1 MEVHCLFL
9 FLKGSDHMEARNQSA
24 FGYIMNYTNTPTVQ
38 MAQALHIDASLVS
51 KWKTGAR
58 NLSAKS
64 IYFADVVDFFISL
77 NTEDENYTLKD
88 ALLSF
93 YPLEDLSNDTSLR
106 ATLIKIL
113 THKNLKHPNADEP
126 ICCDKGTETSAWI
139 YDDDEGQRAAISSLL
154 DMAEAMNIPGELTFA
169 EADSFIWMIHDE
181 AYASEFCQRMISL
194 LNKGFHA
201 KFILQYS
208 DSKEDTL
215 SFFKMC
221 HQLIFHRNIEWFYY
235 DNYNK
240 PLVRIS
246 FYMLNSAL
254 SILCMSSCDQVSQS
268 CVYVN
273 SSVILK
279 HQELVRKLLDNCHHL
294 FRNYKLLKFVNVVND
309 IYQFRKRG
317 AVYAILSAPAFIA
330 VEPDLM
336 QDVLKANHVSKDKI
350 ALCLD
355 INSKF
360 REKTNHTDSSHR
372 NSLFYIF
379 RLESMIRRTM
389 MPFISTSLSL
399 LCDQPIHVDHRYY
412 AQALRNIGNS
422 LLENDSLNVV
432 LVTNSDKIQIPKVNC
447 WCNQNSWIFQMDTE
461 GFRLSDEPSI
471 VGAISSHI
479 ERGMALI
486 PSDRKE
492 RHSVSRYLY
501 DFASEIDDI
510 E

>member
-1 MEVHCLFL
+1 M
-9 FLKGSDHMEARNQSA
+9 GARNQSA

-51 KWKTGAR
+51 KWKTSSR

-77 NTEDENYTLKD
+77 NTEDENYALKD

-93 YPLEDLSNDTSLR
+93 YPLEDLSSETSLR
-106 ATLIKIL
+106 ATLVKIL
-113 THKNLKHPNADEP
+113 THKNLNHPNADTP
-126 ICCDKGTETSAWI
+126 ICSDKGTETTTWI

-181 AYASEFCQRMISL
+181 AYASEFCQRMIS
-194 LNKGFHA
+194 
-201 KFILQYS
+201 
-208 DSKEDTL
+208 
-215 SFFKMC
+215 
-221 HQLIFHRNIEWFYY
+221 
-235 DNYNK
+235 
-240 PLVRIS
+240 
-246 FYMLNSAL
+246 
-254 SILCMSSCDQVSQS
+254 QS
-268 CVYVN
+268 CVYLN

-279 HQELVRKLLDNCHHL
+279 HQDLVRKLLDNCHHL

-330 VEPDLM
+330 VEPYLM
-336 QDVLKANHVSKDKI
+336 QEVLKANHVSKDKI

-360 REKTNHTDSSHR
+360 REKTNHTNSSHR

-399 LCDQPIHVDHRYY
+399 LCDQSIHVDHRYY
-412 AQALRNIGNS
+412 AQALRNIGDA

-432 LVTNSDKIQIPKVNC
+432 LVTNSDKIQIPRVNC

-486 PSDRKE
+486 PSDWKE

>member
-1 MEVHCLFL
+1 ME
-9 FLKGSDHMEARNQSA
+9 SRNLSA

-38 MAQALHIDASLVS
+38 MAQTLHIDASLVS

-64 IYFADVVDFFISL
+64 IYFSDVVDFFITA
-77 NTEDENYTLKD
+77 NNEIENYALKD

-93 YPLEDLSNDTSLR
+93 YPLEDLSNEANLR
-106 ATLIKIL
+106 ATLVKIL
-113 THKNLKHPNADEP
+113 SHKNLTHPNANDRS
-126 ICCDKGTETSAWI
+126 CFDSTAETTVRV
-139 YDDDEGQRAAISSLL
+139 YDNEEGLRTAIFSLL
-154 DMAEAMNIPGELTFA
+154 DMAEAMNIPGDLTFA
-169 EADSFIWMIHDE
+169 EADSFIWMIHSE
-181 AYASEFCQRMISL
+181 AYANEFCQRIVSL

-208 DSKEDTL
+208 DNKEDTL
-215 SFFKMC
+215 IFFKIC

-235 DNYNK
+235 ENYNK
-240 PLVRIS
+240 PPVRIS

-254 SILCMSSCDQVSQS
+254 SILCMSSSDQISQS
-268 CVYVN
+268 CVYLN
-273 SSVILK
+273 SAVILN
-279 HQELVRKLLDNCHHL
+279 HQKLIDKLLDNCQHL
-294 FRNYKLLKFVNVVND
+294 FKNYGLLKFVNVVND

-330 VEPDLM
+330 VEPELM
-336 QDVLKANHVSKDKI
+336 QSVLKANHVSKEKI

-360 REKTNHTDSSHR
+360 REKTNHSDNSLK

-379 RLESMIRRTM
+379 RLESMIKRTM
-389 MPFISTSLSL
+389 TPFISTSLSL
-399 LCDQPIHVDHRYY
+399 LCDQSIHVSHQYY
-412 AQALRNIGNS
+412 AQALRNIAD
-422 LLENDSLNVV
+422 LLLKNDKLNVI
-432 LVTNSDKIQIPKVNC
+432 LVTNSDKIQLPKVNC
-447 WCNQNSWIFQMDTE
+447 WCNQNSWIFQMDSE

-471 VGAISSHI
+471 VGAISSHL
-479 ERGMALI
+479 EHGMALI
-486 PSDRKE
+486 PSVRKE

-501 DFASEIDDI
+501 DFANEINDI

>member
-1 MEVHCLFL
+1 M
-9 FLKGSDHMEARNQSA
+9 
-24 FGYIMNYTNTPTVQ
+24 
-38 MAQALHIDASLVS
+38 
-51 KWKTGAR
+51 
-58 NLSAKS
+58 
-64 IYFADVVDFFISL
+64 
-77 NTEDENYTLKD
+77 
-88 ALLSF
+88 
-93 YPLEDLSNDTSLR
+93 
-106 ATLIKIL
+106 
-113 THKNLKHPNADEP
+113 
-126 ICCDKGTETSAWI
+126 
-139 YDDDEGQRAAISSLL
+139 
-154 DMAEAMNIPGELTFA
+154 
-169 EADSFIWMIHDE
+169 
-181 AYASEFCQRMISL
+181 
-194 LNKGFHA
+194 
-201 KFILQYS
+201 
-208 DSKEDTL
+208 
-215 SFFKMC
+215 
-221 HQLIFHRNIEWFYY
+221 
-235 DNYNK
+235 
-240 PLVRIS
+240 
-246 FYMLNSAL
+246 
-254 SILCMSSCDQVSQS
+254 
-268 CVYVN
+268 
-273 SSVILK
+273 
-279 HQELVRKLLDNCHHL
+279 
-294 FRNYKLLKFVNVVND
+294 NVVND

-336 QDVLKANHVSKDKI
+336 QEVLNANHVSKDKV

-399 LCDQPIHVDHRYY
+399 LCDQSIHVDHRYY
-412 AQALRNIGNS
+412 AQALRNIGDA

-432 LVTNSDKIQIPKVNC
+432 LVTNSDKIQIPRVNC

-486 PSDRKE
+486 PSDWKE

>member
-1 MEVHCLFL
+1 M
-9 FLKGSDHMEARNQSA
+9 GARNQSA

-51 KWKTGAR
+51 KWKTSSR

-77 NTEDENYTLKD
+77 NTEDENYALKD
-88 ALLSF
+88 AILSF
-93 YPLEDLSNDTSLR
+93 YPLEDLSNETSLR
-106 ATLIKIL
+106 ATLVKIL
-113 THKNLKHPNADEP
+113 THKNLNHPNADAP
-126 ICCDKGTETSAWI
+126 ICSNKGTETTTWV

-181 AYASEFCQRMISL
+181 AYASEFCQRMIS
-194 LNKGFHA
+194 
-201 KFILQYS
+201 
-208 DSKEDTL
+208 
-215 SFFKMC
+215 
-221 HQLIFHRNIEWFYY
+221 
-235 DNYNK
+235 
-240 PLVRIS
+240 
-246 FYMLNSAL
+246 
-254 SILCMSSCDQVSQS
+254 QS
-268 CVYVN
+268 CVYLN

-279 HQELVRKLLDNCHHL
+279 HQDLVRKLLDNCHHL
-294 FRNYKLLKFVNVVND
+294 FRNYKLLRFVNVVND

-336 QDVLKANHVSKDKI
+336 QEVLKANHVSKDKI

-399 LCDQPIHVDHRYY
+399 LCDQSIHVDHRYY
-412 AQALRNIGNS
+412 AQALRNIGDA
-422 LLENDSLNVV
+422 LLENDNLNVV
-432 LVTNSDKIQIPKVNC
+432 LVTNSDKIQIPRVNC

>member
-77 NTEDENYTLKD
+77 NTEDENYALKD
-88 ALLSF
+88 
-93 YPLEDLSNDTSLR
+93 
-106 ATLIKIL
+106 
-113 THKNLKHPNADEP
+113 
-126 ICCDKGTETSAWI
+126 
-139 YDDDEGQRAAISSLL
+139 
-154 DMAEAMNIPGELTFA
+154 
-169 EADSFIWMIHDE
+169 

-246 FYMLNSAL
+246 FYVLNSAL
-254 SILCMSSCDQVSQS
+254 SILCMSSCDQISQS
-268 CVYVN
+268 CVYLN

-279 HQELVRKLLDNCHHL
+279 HQDLVRKLLDNCHHL

-336 QDVLKANHVSKDKI
+336 QKVLKANHVSKDKI

-399 LCDQPIHVDHRYY
+399 LCDQSIHVDHRYY
-412 AQALRNIGNS
+412 AQALRNIGDA
-422 LLENDSLNVV
+422 LLENDNLNVV
-432 LVTNSDKIQIPKVNC
+432 LVTNSDKIQILRVNC
-447 WCNQNSWIFQMDTE
+447 WCKQNSWIFQMDTE

-492 RHSVSRYLY
+492 RHSASRYLY

>member
-1 MEVHCLFL
+1 M
-9 FLKGSDHMEARNQSA
+9 GARNQSA

-51 KWKTGAR
+51 KWKTSSR

-77 NTEDENYTLKD
+77 NTEDENYALKD

-93 YPLEDLSNDTSLR
+93 YPLEDLSSETSLR
-106 ATLIKIL
+106 ATLVKIL
-113 THKNLKHPNADEP
+113 THKNLNHPNADTP
-126 ICCDKGTETSAWI
+126 ICSDKGTETTTWI

-181 AYASEFCQRMISL
+181 AYASEFCQRMIS
-194 LNKGFHA
+194 
-201 KFILQYS
+201 
-208 DSKEDTL
+208 
-215 SFFKMC
+215 
-221 HQLIFHRNIEWFYY
+221 
-235 DNYNK
+235 
-240 PLVRIS
+240 
-246 FYMLNSAL
+246 
-254 SILCMSSCDQVSQS
+254 QS
-268 CVYVN
+268 CVYLN

-279 HQELVRKLLDNCHHL
+279 HQDLVRKLLDNCHHL

-336 QDVLKANHVSKDKI
+336 QEVLKANHVSKDKI

-399 LCDQPIHVDHRYY
+399 LCDQSIHVDHRYY
-412 AQALRNIGNS
+412 AQALRNIGDA

-432 LVTNSDKIQIPKVNC
+432 LVTNSDKIQIPRVNC

-486 PSDRKE
+486 PSDWKE

>member
-1 MEVHCLFL
+1 M
-9 FLKGSDHMEARNQSA
+9 GARNQSA

-51 KWKTGAR
+51 KWKTSSR

-77 NTEDENYTLKD
+77 NTEDENYALKD

-93 YPLEDLSNDTSLR
+93 YPLEDLSSETSLR
-106 ATLIKIL
+106 ATLVKIL
-113 THKNLKHPNADEP
+113 THKNLNHPNADTP
-126 ICCDKGTETSAWI
+126 ICSDKGTETTTWI

-181 AYASEFCQRMISL
+181 AYTSEFCQRMIS
-194 LNKGFHA
+194 
-201 KFILQYS
+201 
-208 DSKEDTL
+208 
-215 SFFKMC
+215 
-221 HQLIFHRNIEWFYY
+221 
-235 DNYNK
+235 
-240 PLVRIS
+240 
-246 FYMLNSAL
+246 
-254 SILCMSSCDQVSQS
+254 QS
-268 CVYVN
+268 CVYLN

-279 HQELVRKLLDNCHHL
+279 HQDLVRKLLDNCHHL

-336 QDVLKANHVSKDKI
+336 QKVLKANHVSKDKI

-389 MPFISTSLSL
+389 MPFLSTSLSL
-399 LCDQPIHVDHRYY
+399 LCDQSIHVDHRYY
-412 AQALRNIGNS
+412 AQALRNIGDA

-432 LVTNSDKIQIPKVNC
+432 LVTNSDKIQIPRVNC

>member
-1 MEVHCLFL
+1 M
-9 FLKGSDHMEARNQSA
+9 
-24 FGYIMNYTNTPTVQ
+24 
-38 MAQALHIDASLVS
+38 
-51 KWKTGAR
+51 
-58 NLSAKS
+58 
-64 IYFADVVDFFISL
+64 
-77 NTEDENYTLKD
+77 KD

-93 YPLEDLSNDTSLR
+93 YPLEDLSSETSLR
-106 ATLIKIL
+106 ATLVKIL
-113 THKNLKHPNADEP
+113 THKNLNHPNADTP
-126 ICCDKGTETSAWI
+126 ICSDKGTETTTWI

-181 AYASEFCQRMISL
+181 AYASEFCQRMIS
-194 LNKGFHA
+194 
-201 KFILQYS
+201 
-208 DSKEDTL
+208 
-215 SFFKMC
+215 
-221 HQLIFHRNIEWFYY
+221 
-235 DNYNK
+235 
-240 PLVRIS
+240 
-246 FYMLNSAL
+246 
-254 SILCMSSCDQVSQS
+254 QS
-268 CVYVN
+268 CVYLN

-279 HQELVRKLLDNCHHL
+279 HQDLVRKLPDNCHHL

-336 QDVLKANHVSKDKI
+336 QEVLKANHVSKDKI

-399 LCDQPIHVDHRYY
+399 LCDQSIHVDHRYY
-412 AQALRNIGNS
+412 AQALRNIGDA

-432 LVTNSDKIQIPKVNC
+432 LVTNSDKIQIPRVNC
-447 WCNQNSWIFQMDTE
+447 WCKQNSWIFQMDTE

-492 RHSVSRYLY
+492 RHSVNRYLY

>member
-1 MEVHCLFL
+1 M
-9 FLKGSDHMEARNQSA
+9 
-24 FGYIMNYTNTPTVQ
+24 
-38 MAQALHIDASLVS
+38 
-51 KWKTGAR
+51 
-58 NLSAKS
+58 
-64 IYFADVVDFFISL
+64 
-77 NTEDENYTLKD
+77 KD

-93 YPLEDLSNDTSLR
+93 YPLEDLSSETSLR
-106 ATLIKIL
+106 ATLVKIL
-113 THKNLKHPNADEP
+113 THKNLNHPNADTP
-126 ICCDKGTETSAWI
+126 ICSDKGTETTTWI

-181 AYASEFCQRMISL
+181 AYASEFCQRMIS
-194 LNKGFHA
+194 
-201 KFILQYS
+201 
-208 DSKEDTL
+208 
-215 SFFKMC
+215 
-221 HQLIFHRNIEWFYY
+221 
-235 DNYNK
+235 
-240 PLVRIS
+240 
-246 FYMLNSAL
+246 
-254 SILCMSSCDQVSQS
+254 QS
-268 CVYVN
+268 CVYLN

-279 HQELVRKLLDNCHHL
+279 HQDLVRKLLDNCHHL

-330 VEPDLM
+330 AEPDLM
-336 QDVLKANHVSKDKI
+336 QKVLKANHVSKDKI

-399 LCDQPIHVDHRYY
+399 LCDQSIHVDHRYY
-412 AQALRNIGNS
+412 AQALRNIGDA

-432 LVTNSDKIQIPKVNC
+432 LVTNSDKIQIPRVNC
-447 WCNQNSWIFQMDTE
+447 WCKQNSWIFQMDTE

-486 PSDRKE
+486 PSDWKE

>member
-1 MEVHCLFL
+1 M
-9 FLKGSDHMEARNQSA
+9 GARNQSA

-51 KWKTGAR
+51 KWKTSSR

-77 NTEDENYTLKD
+77 NTEDENYALKD

-93 YPLEDLSNDTSLR
+93 YPLEDLSSETSLR
-106 ATLIKIL
+106 ATLVKIL
-113 THKNLKHPNADEP
+113 THKNLNHPNADTP
-126 ICCDKGTETSAWI
+126 ICSDKGTETTTWI

-181 AYASEFCQRMISL
+181 AYASEFCQRMIS
-194 LNKGFHA
+194 
-201 KFILQYS
+201 
-208 DSKEDTL
+208 
-215 SFFKMC
+215 
-221 HQLIFHRNIEWFYY
+221 
-235 DNYNK
+235 
-240 PLVRIS
+240 
-246 FYMLNSAL
+246 
-254 SILCMSSCDQVSQS
+254 QS
-268 CVYVN
+268 CVYLN

-279 HQELVRKLLDNCHHL
+279 HQDLVRKLPDNCHHL

-336 QDVLKANHVSKDKI
+336 QEVLKANHVSKDKI

-399 LCDQPIHVDHRYY
+399 LCDQSIHVDHRYY
-412 AQALRNIGNS
+412 AQALRNIGDA

-432 LVTNSDKIQIPKVNC
+432 LVTNSDKIQIPRVNC
-447 WCNQNSWIFQMDTE
+447 WCKQNSWIFQMDTE

>member
-51 KWKTGAR
+51 KWKTSSR

-77 NTEDENYTLKD
+77 NTEDENYALKD

-93 YPLEDLSNDTSLR
+93 YPLEDLSSETSLR
-106 ATLIKIL
+106 ATLVKIL
-113 THKNLKHPNADEP
+113 THKNLNHPNADTP
-126 ICCDKGTETSAWI
+126 ICSDKGTETTTWI

-181 AYASEFCQRMISL
+181 AYASEFCQRMIS
-194 LNKGFHA
+194 
-201 KFILQYS
+201 
-208 DSKEDTL
+208 
-215 SFFKMC
+215 
-221 HQLIFHRNIEWFYY
+221 
-235 DNYNK
+235 
-240 PLVRIS
+240 
-246 FYMLNSAL
+246 
-254 SILCMSSCDQVSQS
+254 QS
-268 CVYVN
+268 CVYLN

-279 HQELVRKLLDNCHHL
+279 HQNLVRKLLDNCHHL

-336 QDVLKANHVSKDKI
+336 QEVLKANHVSKDKI

-399 LCDQPIHVDHRYY
+399 LCDQSIHVDHRYY
-412 AQALRNIGNS
+412 AQALRNIGDA

-432 LVTNSDKIQIPKVNC
+432 LVTNSDKIQIPRVNC
-447 WCNQNSWIFQMDTE
+447 WCKQNS
-461 GFRLSDEPSI
+461 
-471 VGAISSHI
+471 
-479 ERGMALI
+479 
-486 PSDRKE
+486 
-492 RHSVSRYLY
+492 
-501 DFASEIDDI
+501 
-510 E
+510 

>member
-1 MEVHCLFL
+1 M
-9 FLKGSDHMEARNQSA
+9 GARNQSA

-51 KWKTGAR
+51 KWKTSSR

-77 NTEDENYTLKD
+77 NTEDENYALKD

-93 YPLEDLSNDTSLR
+93 YPLEDLSSETSLR
-106 ATLIKIL
+106 ATLVKIL
-113 THKNLKHPNADEP
+113 THKNLNHPNADTP
-126 ICCDKGTETSAWI
+126 ICSDKGTETTTWI

-181 AYASEFCQRMISL
+181 AYTSEFCQRMIS
-194 LNKGFHA
+194 
-201 KFILQYS
+201 
-208 DSKEDTL
+208 
-215 SFFKMC
+215 
-221 HQLIFHRNIEWFYY
+221 
-235 DNYNK
+235 
-240 PLVRIS
+240 
-246 FYMLNSAL
+246 
-254 SILCMSSCDQVSQS
+254 QS
-268 CVYVN
+268 CVYLN

-279 HQELVRKLLDNCHHL
+279 HQDLVRKLLDNCHHL

-336 QDVLKANHVSKDKI
+336 QEVLKANHVSKDKI

-389 MPFISTSLSL
+389 MPFLSTSLSL
-399 LCDQPIHVDHRYY
+399 LCDQSIHVDHRYY
-412 AQALRNIGNS
+412 AQALRNIRDA
-422 LLENDSLNVV
+422 LLENDNLNVV
-432 LVTNSDKIQIPKVNC
+432 LVTNSDKIQIPRVNC

>member
-113 THKNLKHPNADEP
+113 THKNLKHPNADDP
-126 ICCDKGTETSAWI
+126 ICCGKGTETTAWI

-181 AYASEFCQRMISL
+181 AYASEFCQRMIS
-194 LNKGFHA
+194 
-201 KFILQYS
+201 
-208 DSKEDTL
+208 
-215 SFFKMC
+215 
-221 HQLIFHRNIEWFYY
+221 
-235 DNYNK
+235 
-240 PLVRIS
+240 
-246 FYMLNSAL
+246 
-254 SILCMSSCDQVSQS
+254 QS
-268 CVYVN
+268 CVYLN

-279 HQELVRKLLDNCHHL
+279 HQDLVRKLLDNCHHL

-399 LCDQPIHVDHRYY
+399 LCDQSIHVDHRYY
-412 AQALRNIGNS
+412 AQALRNIGDS

-432 LVTNSDKIQIPKVNC
+432 LVTNSDKIQISGSIAGVIRIPGFFR
-447 WCNQNSWIFQMDTE
+447 WI
-461 GFRLSDEPSI
+461 LK
-471 VGAISSHI
+471 A
-479 ERGMALI
+479 
-486 PSDRKE
+486 
-492 RHSVSRYLY
+492 SVSVTSQVL
-501 DFASEIDDI
+501 
-510 E
+510 

>member
-1 MEVHCLFL
+1 M
-9 FLKGSDHMEARNQSA
+9 GARNQSA

-51 KWKTGAR
+51 KWKTSSR

-77 NTEDENYTLKD
+77 NTEDENYALKD

-93 YPLEDLSNDTSLR
+93 YPLEDLSSETSLR
-106 ATLIKIL
+106 ATLVKIL
-113 THKNLKHPNADEP
+113 THKNLNHPNADTP
-126 ICCDKGTETSAWI
+126 ICSDKGTETTTWI

-181 AYASEFCQRMISL
+181 AYASEFCQRMIS
-194 LNKGFHA
+194 
-201 KFILQYS
+201 
-208 DSKEDTL
+208 
-215 SFFKMC
+215 
-221 HQLIFHRNIEWFYY
+221 
-235 DNYNK
+235 
-240 PLVRIS
+240 
-246 FYMLNSAL
+246 
-254 SILCMSSCDQVSQS
+254 QS
-268 CVYVN
+268 CVYLN

-279 HQELVRKLLDNCHHL
+279 HQDLVRKLPDNCHHL

-336 QDVLKANHVSKDKI
+336 QEVLKANHVSKDKI

-399 LCDQPIHVDHRYY
+399 LCDQSIHVDHRYY
-412 AQALRNIGNS
+412 AQALRNIGDA

-432 LVTNSDKIQIPKVNC
+432 LVTNSDKIQIPRVNC
-447 WCNQNSWIFQMDTE
+447 WCKQNSWIFQMDTE

-492 RHSVSRYLY
+492 RHSVNRYLY

>member
-1 MEVHCLFL
+1 M
-9 FLKGSDHMEARNQSA
+9 GARNQSA

-51 KWKTGAR
+51 KWKTSSR

-77 NTEDENYTLKD
+77 NTEDENYALKD

-93 YPLEDLSNDTSLR
+93 YPLEDLSSETSLR
-106 ATLIKIL
+106 ATLVKIL
-113 THKNLKHPNADEP
+113 THKNLNHPNADAP
-126 ICCDKGTETSAWI
+126 ICSNKGTETTTWI

-181 AYASEFCQRMISL
+181 AYASEFCQRMIS
-194 LNKGFHA
+194 
-201 KFILQYS
+201 
-208 DSKEDTL
+208 
-215 SFFKMC
+215 
-221 HQLIFHRNIEWFYY
+221 
-235 DNYNK
+235 
-240 PLVRIS
+240 
-246 FYMLNSAL
+246 
-254 SILCMSSCDQVSQS
+254 QS
-268 CVYVN
+268 CVYLN

-279 HQELVRKLLDNCHHL
+279 HQDLVRKLLDNCHHL
-294 FRNYKLLKFVNVVND
+294 FRNYKLLRFVNVVND

-336 QDVLKANHVSKDKI
+336 QEVLKANHVSKDKI

-399 LCDQPIHVDHRYY
+399 LCDQSIHVDHRYY
-412 AQALRNIGNS
+412 AQALRNIGDA
-422 LLENDSLNVV
+422 LLENDNLNVV
-432 LVTNSDKIQIPKVNC
+432 LVTNSDKIQIPRVNC

>member
-1 MEVHCLFL
+1 M
-9 FLKGSDHMEARNQSA
+9 GARNQSA

-51 KWKTGAR
+51 KWKTSSR

-77 NTEDENYTLKD
+77 NTEDENYALKD

-93 YPLEDLSNDTSLR
+93 YPLEDLSSETSLR
-106 ATLIKIL
+106 ATLVKIL
-113 THKNLKHPNADEP
+113 THKNLNHPNADTP
-126 ICCDKGTETSAWI
+126 ICSNKGTETTTWI

-181 AYASEFCQRMISL
+181 AYASEFCQRMIS
-194 LNKGFHA
+194 
-201 KFILQYS
+201 
-208 DSKEDTL
+208 
-215 SFFKMC
+215 
-221 HQLIFHRNIEWFYY
+221 
-235 DNYNK
+235 
-240 PLVRIS
+240 
-246 FYMLNSAL
+246 
-254 SILCMSSCDQVSQS
+254 QS
-268 CVYVN
+268 CVYLN

-279 HQELVRKLLDNCHHL
+279 HQDLVRKLLDNCHHL

-336 QDVLKANHVSKDKI
+336 QEVLKANHVSKDKI

-360 REKTNHTDSSHR
+360 REKTNHTNSSHR

-399 LCDQPIHVDHRYY
+399 LCDQSIHVDHRYY
-412 AQALRNIGNS
+412 AQALRNIGDA

-432 LVTNSDKIQIPKVNC
+432 LVTNSDKIQIPRVNC

-486 PSDRKE
+486 PSDWKE

>member
-1 MEVHCLFL
+1 M
-9 FLKGSDHMEARNQSA
+9 GARNQSA

-51 KWKTGAR
+51 KWKTSFR

-77 NTEDENYTLKD
+77 NTEDENYALKD

-93 YPLEDLSNDTSLR
+93 YPLEDLSSETSLR
-106 ATLIKIL
+106 ATLVKIL
-113 THKNLKHPNADEP
+113 THKNLNHPNADTP
-126 ICCDKGTETSAWI
+126 ICSDKGTETTTWI

-181 AYASEFCQRMISL
+181 AYASEFCQRMIS
-194 LNKGFHA
+194 
-201 KFILQYS
+201 
-208 DSKEDTL
+208 
-215 SFFKMC
+215 
-221 HQLIFHRNIEWFYY
+221 
-235 DNYNK
+235 
-240 PLVRIS
+240 
-246 FYMLNSAL
+246 
-254 SILCMSSCDQVSQS
+254 QS
-268 CVYVN
+268 CVYLN

-279 HQELVRKLLDNCHHL
+279 HQDLVRKLLDNCHHL

-336 QDVLKANHVSKDKI
+336 QEVLKANHVSKDKI

-399 LCDQPIHVDHRYY
+399 LCDQSIHVDHRYY
-412 AQALRNIGNS
+412 AQALRNIGDA
-422 LLENDSLNVV
+422 LLENDNLNVV
-432 LVTNSDKIQIPKVNC
+432 LVTNSDKIQIPRVNC

>member
-1 MEVHCLFL
+1 
-9 FLKGSDHMEARNQSA
+9 MEARNQSA

-51 KWKTGAR
+51 KWKTSSR

-77 NTEDENYTLKD
+77 NTEDENYALKD

-93 YPLEDLSNDTSLR
+93 YPLEDLSNETSLR
-106 ATLIKIL
+106 ATLVKIL
-113 THKNLKHPNADEP
+113 THKNLNHPNADAP
-126 ICCDKGTETSAWI
+126 ICSNKGTETTTWI
-139 YDDDEGQRAAISSLL
+139 YHDDEGQRVAISSLL

-169 EADSFIWMIHDE
+169 EADSFIWMIHEE
-181 AYASEFCQRMISL
+181 AYASEFCQRMIS
-194 LNKGFHA
+194 
-201 KFILQYS
+201 
-208 DSKEDTL
+208 
-215 SFFKMC
+215 
-221 HQLIFHRNIEWFYY
+221 
-235 DNYNK
+235 
-240 PLVRIS
+240 
-246 FYMLNSAL
+246 
-254 SILCMSSCDQVSQS
+254 QS
-268 CVYVN
+268 CVYLN

-279 HQELVRKLLDNCHHL
+279 HQDLVRKLLDNCHHL

-336 QDVLKANHVSKDKI
+336 QEVLKANHVSKDKI

-399 LCDQPIHVDHRYY
+399 LCDQSIHVDHRYY
-412 AQALRNIGNS
+412 AQALRNIGDA

-432 LVTNSDKIQIPKVNC
+432 LVTNSDKIQIPRVNC

-486 PSDRKE
+486 PSDWKE

>member
-1 MEVHCLFL
+1 M
-9 FLKGSDHMEARNQSA
+9 GARNQSA

-51 KWKTGAR
+51 KWKTSSR

-77 NTEDENYTLKD
+77 NTEDENYALKD

-93 YPLEDLSNDTSLR
+93 YPLEDLSSETSLR
-106 ATLIKIL
+106 ATLVKIL
-113 THKNLKHPNADEP
+113 THKNLNHPNADTP
-126 ICCDKGTETSAWI
+126 ICSDKGTETTTWI

-181 AYASEFCQRMISL
+181 AYASEFCQRMIS
-194 LNKGFHA
+194 
-201 KFILQYS
+201 
-208 DSKEDTL
+208 
-215 SFFKMC
+215 
-221 HQLIFHRNIEWFYY
+221 
-235 DNYNK
+235 
-240 PLVRIS
+240 
-246 FYMLNSAL
+246 
-254 SILCMSSCDQVSQS
+254 QS
-268 CVYVN
+268 CVYLN

-279 HQELVRKLLDNCHHL
+279 HQDLVRKLLDNCHHL

-336 QDVLKANHVSKDKI
+336 QEVLKANHVSKDKI

-360 REKTNHTDSSHR
+360 REKTNHTNSSHR

-399 LCDQPIHVDHRYY
+399 LCDQSIHVDHRYY
-412 AQALRNIGNS
+412 AQALRNIGDA

-432 LVTNSDKIQIPKVNC
+432 LVTNSDKIQIPRVNC

>member
-77 NTEDENYTLKD
+77 NTEDENYALKD
-88 ALLSF
+88 
-93 YPLEDLSNDTSLR
+93 
-106 ATLIKIL
+106 
-113 THKNLKHPNADEP
+113 
-126 ICCDKGTETSAWI
+126 
-139 YDDDEGQRAAISSLL
+139 
-154 DMAEAMNIPGELTFA
+154 
-169 EADSFIWMIHDE
+169 

-246 FYMLNSAL
+246 FYVLNSAL
-254 SILCMSSCDQVSQS
+254 SILCMSSCDQISQS
-268 CVYVN
+268 CVYLN

-279 HQELVRKLLDNCHHL
+279 HQDLVRKLLDNCHHL

-336 QDVLKANHVSKDKI
+336 QKVLKANHVSKDKI

-399 LCDQPIHVDHRYY
+399 LCDQSIHVDHRYY
-412 AQALRNIGNS
+412 AQALRNIGDA

-432 LVTNSDKIQIPKVNC
+432 LVTNSDKIQILRVNC
-447 WCNQNSWIFQMDTE
+447 WCKQNSWIFQMDTE

-492 RHSVSRYLY
+492 RHSASRYLY